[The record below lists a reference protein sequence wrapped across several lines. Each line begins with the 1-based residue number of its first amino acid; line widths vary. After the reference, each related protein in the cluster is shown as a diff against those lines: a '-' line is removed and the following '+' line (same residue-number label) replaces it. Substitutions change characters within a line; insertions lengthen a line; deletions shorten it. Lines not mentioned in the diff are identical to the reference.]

1 VTHFGILIVFSLT
14 RRCDEADGWAI
25 FDTCVITVS
34 VVLLIIGNE
43 GGNSWV
49 KQLRVLRAFR
59 LFRLLGKMGDLK
71 KIVTAVAM
79 SIAPTLQA
87 LVSAPPLL
95 TPITGKS
102 RRFKRRRY
110 CFNGMPPLECAKN
123 GWNWIG
129 WISLA
134 STSNSLILLHAVDT
148 AVCPSG

>member
-1 VTHFGILIVFSLT
+1 LIVFSLT

-59 LFRLLGKMGDLK
+59 LFRLLAKMGDLK

-79 SIAPTLQA
+79 SIAPTLKA

-95 TPITGKS
+95 TPVTGKS
-102 RRFKRRRY
+102 RRFKRRRN

-123 GWNWIG
+123 GWSWIG

-134 STSNSLILLHAVDT
+134 SACNSLILLHAVDT
-148 AVCPSG
+148 AVCHSG